1 MTTRARL
8 PLTTARLQLRPL
20 QPTDQEAFL
29 SYRNDPEV
37 IRYQSWTQLT
47 PEEAQAFLQQA
58 AAATPGPG
66 QSLQLAITLQGS
78 NLLIGDCLLQ
88 LSADGQQG
96 EISFTL
102 SPLYQGQGYGLE
114 AVTALLEYAFG
125 TLNLHRISAVTDA
138 RHTASAK
145 LLMRLGMRRE
155 GHLLQS
161 RQVRGVWQDELLY
174 GLLASEWPTKRAS

>member
-1 MTTRARL
+1 MTTMARL
-8 PLTTARLQLRPL
+8 QLTTARLQLRPL
-20 QPTDQEAFL
+20 QPADQEAFL

-37 IRYQSWTQLT
+37 VRYQNWTRIT

-58 AAATPGPG
+58 ATATPGPG
-66 QSLQLAITLQGS
+66 HSLPLAITLQGS
-78 NLLIGDCLLQ
+78 NLLIGDCLLKV
-88 LSADGQQG
+88 ADDGWQG

-102 SPLYQGQGYGLE
+102 SPIYQGQGYAVE
-114 AVTALLEYAFG
+114 AVTALLDYAFD
-125 TLNLHRISAVTDA
+125 TLKLHRISAVTDA

-161 RQVRGVWQDELLY
+161 RQVRGAWQDELLY
-174 GLLASEWPTKRAS
+174 ALLASEWPIKGAS

>member
-1 MTTRARL
+1 MARL
-8 PLTTARLQLRPL
+8 QLATARLVLRPL
-20 QPTDQEAFL
+20 QPTDCEAWL

-37 IRYQSWTQLT
+37 LRYQSRLRIT

-66 QSLQLAITLQGS
+66 HSLPLAITLSGGD
-78 NLLIGDCLLQ
+78 LLIGDCLLQ

-96 EISFTL
+96 EVSFTL
-102 SPLYQGQGYGLE
+102 SPIYQGQGYAVE

-125 TLNLHRISAVTDA
+125 TLKLHRVVAVTDA

-155 GHLLQS
+155 GHLRQS
-161 RQVRGVWQDELLY
+161 RQMRGEWQDELLY
-174 GLLASEWPTKRAS
+174 ALLASEWPPREAS

>member
-1 MTTRARL
+1 MARL
-8 PLTTARLQLRPL
+8 PLTTARLVLRPL

-37 IRYQSWTQLT
+37 IRYQSWTRIT

-58 AAATPGPG
+58 AVAVPGPG
-66 QSLQLAITLQGS
+66 QSLQLAITLSGG
-78 NLLIGDCLLQ
+78 LLIGDCLLQ

-125 TLNLHRISAVTDA
+125 TLKLHRISALTDA

-155 GHLLQS
+155 GHLWQS
-161 RQVRGVWQDELLY
+161 RQVRGEWQDELLY
-174 GLLASEWPTKRAS
+174 ALLASEWPTKGAS

>member
-1 MTTRARL
+1 MTTEL
-8 PLTTARLQLRPL
+8 QLTTARLQLRPL

-37 IRYQSWTQLT
+37 TRYQNWTRIT

-58 AAATPGPG
+58 ANATPGPG
-66 QSLQLAITLQGS
+66 HSLPLAITLQGS
-78 NLLIGDCLLQ
+78 NLLIGDCILKVA
-88 LSADGQQG
+88 ADGRQG

-102 SPLYQGQGYGLE
+102 SPLYQGQGYAVE

-125 TLNLHRISAVTDA
+125 ALQLHRVIAVTDA

-145 LLMRLGMRRE
+145 LLKRLGMRCE
-155 GHLLQS
+155 GHLRQS
-161 RQVRGVWQDELLY
+161 RQVRGEWQDELLY
-174 GLLASEWPTKRAS
+174 ALLASEWPPQEAS